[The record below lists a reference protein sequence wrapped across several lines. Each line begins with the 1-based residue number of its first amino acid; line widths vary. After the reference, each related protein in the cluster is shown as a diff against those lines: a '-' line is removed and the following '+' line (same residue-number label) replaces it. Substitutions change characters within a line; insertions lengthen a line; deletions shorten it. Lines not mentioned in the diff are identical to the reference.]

1 MTRIERMK
9 IRRRMQRRIRLVVEE
24 RRMALALPP
33 LVPLEPSQDPD
44 TTGEIGPGRSE
55 TVG

>member
-1 MTRIERMK
+1 MTRLERMK

-33 LVPLEPSQDPD
+33 HLPVDPALD
-44 TTGEIGPGRSE
+44 PETTGEIGPATPE
-55 TVG
+55 KVG